1 MPPTSADPAR
11 TRLVAVAFAA
21 CLLALAAPAV
31 VLAGS
36 SIGIGFRSVAAAHAA
51 LAVRA
56 DVERRRTGG
65 WMVLRE
71 ADAPGRTEWAF
82 VGADHAAHP
91 ALVRRD
97 VTLKAGVPTL
107 VTRFLCEGRR
117 NACEALYA
125 RLRAH
130 GESTATSAWPDIAP

>member
-1 MPPTSADPAR
+1 MSPSSADPPR
-11 TRLVAVAFAA
+11 TRHVAAALAA
-21 CLLALAAPAV
+21 CLLALAAPAA

-36 SIGIGFRSVAAAHAA
+36 STGIGFRSVAAARAA
-51 LAVRA
+51 LAARA
-56 DVERRRTGG
+56 DVERRRTSG

-71 ADAPGRTEWAF
+71 TGAPGRTEWAF

-97 VTLKAGVPTL
+97 VTLKGGLPTL